1 MTNKGVV
8 QIDENMIRERITWC
22 LAYDPEK
29 PCLGASGRRLRQ
41 DCVWCP
47 NYYYNFKAG
56 GGLSPMDT
64 MPEIVAGMKKEME
77 ALENRI
83 IKLEG
88 LNEALHKVELSIVEM
103 SGRIT
108 TMEGA
113 VERIAKSVNELKE
126 KPAKRWDGIV
136 DKIITAVVTAFIT
149 YIVTTTWLS
158 RT

>member
-1 MTNKGVV
+1 
-8 QIDENMIRERITWC
+8 
-22 LAYDPEK
+22 
-29 PCLGASGRRLRQ
+29 
-41 DCVWCP
+41 
-47 NYYYNFKAG
+47 
-56 GGLSPMDT
+56 MDT

-158 RT
+158 HT

>member
-1 MTNKGVV
+1 MVDIEKM
-8 QIDENMIRERITWC
+8 IDDRVSWC

-47 NYYYNFKAG
+47 NFCHNYNAG
-56 GGLSPMDT
+56 RGMSPMDT
-64 MPEIVAGMKKEME
+64 IPEIVAGMKKEME
-77 ALENRI
+77 SMEDRI

-88 LNEALHKVELSIVEM
+88 LNDALHKVELSIVEM

-113 VERIAKSVNELKE
+113 VERIAQAVGELKE

-136 DKIITAVVTAFIT
+136 DKIITAAVTAFIT
-149 YIVTTTWLS
+149 YIITTTWLNHP
-158 RT
+158 